1 MPIVNENQ
9 SQQYCVRNVPIPN
22 MVSHPR
28 HNAATDAVADADPLG
43 SQLMTAPVL
52 TLVSTP
58 QADSRAALVSK
69 LDAMLDAPFVP
80 TREQP
85 CQRMRDRGIYI
96 ANWLGPC
103 GNPIIQAIGSD
114 RRLKAW
120 LPWTEGRSLAEV
132 VDELTFV
139 LDRVEKRPS
148 PRLTT
153 IVSAAVALP
162 LSAVVADL
170 LGVGA
175 RFL

>member
-28 HNAATDAVADADPLG
+28 HNAATDADDDADPLG

-52 TLVSTP
+52 AIVRTTP
-58 QADSRAALVSK
+58 ADGRAALVSE
-69 LDAMLDAPFVP
+69 LDARLDAPFVP

-85 CQRMRDRGIYI
+85 CQWMRDRGIYI

-114 RRLKAW
+114 HRLKAW
-120 LPWTEGRSLAEV
+120 LPWHEGRSLAEV

-139 LDRVEKRPS
+139 LDRVEARPS

-153 IVSAAVALP
+153 VVTVAVALP